1 MVVRNRELIAR
12 HERNVREAIIEIAV
26 TRSLPLDESK
36 NLIVIMRTRNRAAH
50 PPRALVWR
58 RDPRH
63 RHPSSVQSAIVRPP
77 PVEPHLPAGSFL
89 GGLRTRLTTRGNV
102 RDGR

>member
-36 NLIVIMRTRNRAAH
+36 NLIVIMRTRDRAAH
-50 PPRALVWR
+50 PPRALVGR
-58 RDPRH
+58 IGPRH
-63 RHPSSVQSAIVRPP
+63 RHPIQRSNCHSSSAAGGASSSRGL
-77 PVEPHLPAGSFL
+77 LPWRFADAAHDAWQCS
-89 GGLRTRLTTRGNV
+89 
-102 RDGR
+102 